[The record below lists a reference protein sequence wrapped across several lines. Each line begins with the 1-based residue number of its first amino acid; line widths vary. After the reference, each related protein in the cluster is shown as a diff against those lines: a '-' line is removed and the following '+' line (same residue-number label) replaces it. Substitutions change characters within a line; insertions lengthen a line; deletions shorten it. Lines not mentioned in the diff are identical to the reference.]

1 MQQPAAGGSG
11 WGAGVAPH
19 PLSRGLDEAEAT
31 TRLGLVGPNA
41 LPPPRRPSVGRL
53 ALTSLREP
61 LVLVLLAAM
70 VLTTLS
76 RDVTD
81 TLVIVL
87 VVIVNSAIGIR
98 EQLRAAAD
106 VEALRSL
113 VPVHASVVRS
123 GAERVVPAA
132 DLVPGDLVRLRAG
145 DLVPA
150 DAVLVEGVG
159 LRVDESVVTG
169 ESLDVGR
176 QPAPDPGPVEEP
188 GTPPEEAMLRSG
200 TVVVH
205 GRGTARVV
213 ATGPRSTVGRIAALA
228 SGPAQASPLQRR
240 MAGLSRQLAVVA
252 VALSAVYLVV
262 GVAAGQPLRLVVLA
276 AVALVVAAVPE
287 SLPLVVTVTLALA
300 ARRMAR
306 HQAVARSLD
315 AVETLGAVTLL
326 ATDKTGTLTHGRLSV
341 TRGWV
346 PASGTLEHLA
356 DLAVL
361 CNDAS
366 LDPSSGTPVG
376 NPVDAALLTWAGEQ
390 GRPTRPGEGW
400 ARVGETPFDST
411 RKHMTTHHRGPG
423 GSELTV
429 RKGAPEVLLGPAPQA
444 GARAPLPVAD
454 DDGDP
459 APVAGD
465 GERAEALAVAAEWAA
480 AGSRVLAVTVS
491 VDGGPPAVAGLLALA
506 DRVRDASRRTVEQC
520 RAAGIRLVLVTGDH
534 PGTATAVATE
544 VGLREATATGDVV
557 AMDGGPVQEADAR
570 ATVVARARPEDKSTL
585 VELWQAGGEVVAM
598 TGDGVNDAPALRRA
612 DIGVAMGGRGTDVA
626 RQAADLVLTDDHL
639 ETVVTAVREGRR
651 VFTNIR
657 RFLLYGLSG
666 GGSEL
671 VLMLAG
677 PLAGVPVPLLPA
689 QILWVNLLT
698 HSFAGAGL
706 GTQPVEPGTMDR
718 PPRPP
723 GQAVLGAGLWWRV
736 VLLATWLGLAS
747 LAASLLVGG
756 EEARSVALLC
766 VGSGQLAVAWAA
778 RAGRTGDGWLARWR
792 DELGTLAAGL
802 VAAAALLA
810 ASVLVPPLRELL
822 DTRDLG
828 PGPWLAVGVV
838 ALASYVVA
846 RVVAPRTW

>member
-1 MQQPAAGGSG
+1 M
-11 WGAGVAPH
+11 APH
-19 PLSRGLDEAEAT
+19 PLSGGLDEGEAT
-31 TRLGLVGPNA
+31 ARLGRVGPNA

-87 VVIVNSAIGIR
+87 VVIVNSGIGIR

-132 DLVPGDLVRLRAG
+132 ELVPGDLVRLRAG

-176 QPAPDPGPVEEP
+176 HPAPDPGPVEEP
-188 GTPPEEAMLRSG
+188 GAPPEEALLRSG

-228 SGPAQASPLQRR
+228 AGPAQASPLQRR

-262 GVAAGQPLRLVVLA
+262 GVSMGQPLELVVLA

-366 LDPSSGTPVG
+366 LDPRDGTTVG
-376 NPVDAALLTWAGEQ
+376 NPVDAALLSWAAEQ
-390 GRPTRPGEGW
+390 GRPTTPGEGW
-400 ARVGETPFDST
+400 VRVGETPFDST
-411 RKHMTTHHRGPG
+411 RKHMTTHHRGPDG
-423 GSELTV
+423 RELTV
-429 RKGAPEVLLGPAPQA
+429 RKGAPEVLLGPDSASGPGAGVPAPD
-444 GARAPLPVAD
+444 D
-454 DDGDP
+454 DDGEV
-459 APVAGD
+459 APVGGD
-465 GERAEALAVAAEWAA
+465 GERAEALAVAGEWAA

-491 VDGGPPAVAGLLALA
+491 VDGGPPVVAGLLALA

-544 VGLREATATGDVV
+544 VGLREPTATGDVV
-557 AMDGGPVQEADAR
+557 AMDGGPVQEAHAR
-570 ATVVARARPEDKSTL
+570 ASVVARARPEDKSTL

-747 LAASLLVGG
+747 LAASLFVGG
-756 EEARSVALLC
+756 GEARSVALLC
-766 VGSGQLAVAWAA
+766 LGMGQLAVAWAA
-778 RAGRTGDGWLARWR
+778 RAGRTGDGWVARWR

-802 VAAAALLA
+802 VAAALLMA
-810 ASVLVPPLRELL
+810 ASVFVPPLRELL
-822 DTRDLG
+822 DTRHLG
-828 PGPWLAVGVV
+828 PGHWLVVGVV
-838 ALASYVVA
+838 ALSSYVIA

>member
-1 MQQPAAGGSG
+1 MGGSG

-31 TRLGLVGPNA
+31 SRLGRVGPNA

-123 GAERVVPAA
+123 GTERVVPAA
-132 DLVPGDLVRLRAG
+132 ELVPGDLVRLRAG

-176 QPAPDPGPVEEP
+176 QPAADPGPVEEP
-188 GTPPEEAMLRSG
+188 GTPPEAAMLRSG

-228 SGPAQASPLQRR
+228 TGPAQASPLQRR

-252 VALSAVYLVV
+252 VVLSAVYLVV
-262 GVAAGQPLRLVVLA
+262 GVVAGQPVRLVVLA

-326 ATDKTGTLTHGRLSV
+326 ATDKTGTLTHGRLSL
-341 TRGWV
+341 THGWV
-346 PASGTLEHLA
+346 PASGTMGHLA

-366 LDPSSGTPVG
+366 LDPATGTPVG

-390 GRPTRPGEGW
+390 GRPTTPGEGW
-400 ARVGETPFDST
+400 VRVGETPFDST
-411 RKHMTTHHRGPG
+411 RKHMTTHHRGPDG
-423 GSELTV
+423 RELTV
-429 RKGAPEVLLGPAPQA
+429 RKGAPEVLLGPAA
-444 GARAPLPVAD
+444 GPAAGPGAATTPVAD
-454 DDGDP
+454 DDGEV
-459 APVAGD
+459 APVTGD
-465 GERAEALAVAAEWAA
+465 GERAEALAVAGEWAA

-544 VGLREATATGDVV
+544 VGLREPTATGDVV
-557 AMDGGPVQEADAR
+557 AMDGRPVQQADAG
-570 ATVVARARPEDKSTL
+570 ASVVARARPEDKSTL
-585 VELWQAGGEVVAM
+585 VELWQSAGEVVAM

-747 LAASLLVGG
+747 LAASLVVGG

-778 RAGRTGDGWLARWR
+778 RAGRTRDGWVARWR

-822 DTRDLG
+822 ETRDLG
-828 PGPWLAVGVV
+828 PGPWLVVGVV